1 MDSPNKA
8 EAAKATSRPGYTK
21 AKIWQRLFHGRD
33 HGAVEPH
40 GLRHFGKR
48 VKSLVNREH
57 SRSLDMRRGLSEIL
71 GHSAPKRQGYQKI
84 SSKSRWLRLF
94 KRIWKRRD
102 DQATNDQYH
111 SAVRFSLGPQR
122 SARDQLFGR
131 KQQSPRVLGTVVFRR
146 QRPTQIR
153 SPRDTSFEAM
163 YVTSDAMNASGY
175 GAPHFASRTLPSRP
189 PLRKGQPTLHKAQS
203 VPNYAV
209 LSRRDS
215 HDCQALVPTSKPIKV
230 DHSARLNKGDIDAPL
245 RFNDRNGIEPSA
257 SSFDRA
263 EYERLMKVCFRSSA
277 RRKPIPGSWR
287 RTALRKHVSRGPA
300 SPYCKAATISSAS
313 SKKRISS
320 STHEFVTEPRMSTR
334 TIAPSR
340 KPDSLLRATASRR
353 KLSLLRPVGQA
364 VVKTYTRT
372 TVQIHPPLPSYL
384 QCPCSPHLR
393 PSRTLPHD
401 WRLRD
406 AEASTS
412 TSATADTIVADIQA
426 LALDVTDESSVESST
441 YQESELD
448 GEEEFPRRLSMTSY
462 YGGETVLL
470 LGIDDGGEIESDEDI
485 WYDVSEETG
494 FGETLDRF

>member
-1 MDSPNKA
+1 MDSPNKV
-8 EAAKATSRPGYTK
+8 EAAKATSRPGYIK

-48 VKSLVNREH
+48 VKSLVNSEH
-57 SRSLDMRRGLSEIL
+57 SRALDMRRGLSENL

-84 SSKSRWLRLF
+84 PSKSRWLRLF

-111 SAVRFSLGPQR
+111 SAVSFSLGPQR
-122 SARDQLFGR
+122 SARDQLLGR
-131 KQQSPRVLGTVVFRR
+131 KQQSPRVLGTVVLRR

-209 LSRRDS
+209 LSGRDS
-215 HDCQALVPTSKPIKV
+215 HDCQVLVPTSKPIKV
-230 DHSARLNKGDIDAPL
+230 DLSARLNKADIDAPL
-245 RFNDRNGIEPSA
+245 RFNNRNGIKPSA

-263 EYERLMKVCFRSSA
+263 EYERLMKVCFKSPA

-287 RTALRKHVSRGPA
+287 RTALRRHVSRGSA
-300 SPYCKAATISSAS
+300 SAYCKAATISSAS
-313 SKKRISS
+313 SKKTNYL
-320 STHEFVTEPRMSTR
+320 STHGSATEPRMSW
-334 TIAPSR
+334 PM
-340 KPDSLLRATASRR
+340 
-353 KLSLLRPVGQA
+353 RPA
-364 VVKTYTRT
+364 CRVVNKTCKRT
-372 TVQIHPPLPSYL
+372 TVGVYPTLPFYL
-384 QCPCSPHLR
+384 QYPRSPHLR

-406 AEASTS
+406 SQ
-412 TSATADTIVADIQA
+412 TSASISTTSDTIVADMQT
-426 LALDVTDESSVESST
+426 LDLDANNESSVECST
-441 YQESELD
+441 YEESETD
-448 GEEEFPRRLSMTSY
+448 GEEDNSRDHLIMSY
-462 YGGETVLL
+462 GDDEIMLL
-470 LGIDDGGEIESDEDI
+470 LGTDDSDGIETDEDI
-485 WYDVSEETG
+485 WYDVFEETG